1 MVVSSLQLVDPS
13 NVYTYITIT
22 NERNHK
28 IDPSRQ
34 TSSAS
39 KTRMEKTLFLEK
51 RRERISGASK
61 SCHSSFCSASYI
73 SSLRVFHRITRADV
87 EISIH
92 EPPPSKLKI
101 TSASDQTQRR
111 PRRISAAPRLN
122 AATTVEL
129 STLVRRMAN

>member
-39 KTRMEKTLFLEK
+39 KTRMEKLYSS
-51 RRERISGASK
+51 RGRERISGASK

-101 TSASDQTQRR
+101 VSDQTQRR

-129 STLVRRMAN
+129 SSLVRRMAN

>member
-39 KTRMEKTLFLEK
+39 KTRMEKLYSS
-51 RRERISGASK
+51 RGRERISGASK
-61 SCHSSFCSASYI
+61 SCHSRFCSASYI

-129 STLVRRMAN
+129 SSLVRRMAN

>member
-22 NERNHK
+22 NEIIKLIHLAK
-28 IDPSRQ
+28 LLLPKHEWKKLY
-34 TSSAS
+34 SSI
-39 KTRMEKTLFLEK
+39 

>member
-1 MVVSSLQLVDPS
+1 MVVPSLQLVDPS

-22 NERNHK
+22 NEIIKLIHLAK
-28 IDPSRQ
+28 LLLLPKHEWKKLDSSR
-34 TSSAS
+34 
-39 KTRMEKTLFLEK
+39 

-92 EPPPSKLKI
+92 EPSKLKI

>member
-1 MVVSSLQLVDPS
+1 MVVSSLQLVDPF

-22 NERNHK
+22 NEIIKLIHLAK
-28 IDPSRQ
+28 LLLLPKHEWKKLYSSR
-34 TSSAS
+34 
-39 KTRMEKTLFLEK
+39 
-51 RRERISGASK
+51 RREKISGASE